1 MVEEQKLIF
10 ELFGRINIDLWTWW
24 LPAWQT
30 LVARLPG
37 TYIHENCQPRL
48 HDMQA
53 CHKMGSQE
61 CRQHLS
67 PIVLSLGGNII
78 VALIRSLVTARTSP
92 GKYCNWFDMSV
103 RLFRGLIGGKNNS
116 LITTM
121 MLLTFPC
128 WRRRTWRSW
137 TCRQRRPTHQTAL
150 RIIVWR

>member
-1 MVEEQKLIF
+1 
-10 ELFGRINIDLWTWW
+10 
-24 LPAWQT
+24 
-30 LVARLPG
+30 
-37 TYIHENCQPRL
+37 
-48 HDMQA
+48 MQA
-53 CHKMGSQE
+53 WHKMRSQE

-78 VALIRSLVTARTSP
+78 VALIGSLVTARTSP

-103 RLFRGLIGGKNNS
+103 RLCRGLIGGKNNS

-150 RIIVWR
+150 RIIVWQWSWDNDCLQRRPRHWTTTTSRLPCCVSKICIFTQQPHSRGPHHQLNK

>member
-1 MVEEQKLIF
+1 MS
-10 ELFGRINIDLWTWW
+10 ELFGRTIMDLRTRW
-24 LPAWQT
+24 LSAWQT

-37 TYIHENCQPRL
+37 TCIYDNWQPQF
-48 HDMQA
+48 HDIQA
-53 CHKMGSQE
+53 CHKMRSQE
-61 CRQHLS
+61 CRQHRS
-67 PIVLSLGGNII
+67 PIVLSLGGNVI
-78 VALIRSLVTARTSP
+78 VALISSLVTARTSP

-128 WRRRTWRSW
+128 WRRLRWQSW

-150 RIIVWR
+150 RIIV

>member
-1 MVEEQKLIF
+1 MSKI
-10 ELFGRINIDLWTWW
+10 FGRTNIDLRTGW

-30 LVARLPG
+30 LVTRLPV
-37 TYIHENCQPRL
+37 TYLFYIDYQPQFNE
-48 HDMQA
+48 MQA
-53 CHKMGSQE
+53 WHKMRSQE

-78 VALIRSLVTARTSP
+78 VALIGSLVTARTSP

-128 WRRRTWRSW
+128 WRRQTLQSW

-150 RIIVWR
+150 RIIV

>member
-1 MVEEQKLIF
+1 MSKI
-10 ELFGRINIDLWTWW
+10 FGRTNIDLRTGW

-30 LVARLPG
+30 LVTRLPT
-37 TYIHENCQPRL
+37 TYLFFYINYPPQFNE
-48 HDMQA
+48 MQA
-53 CHKMGSQE
+53 WHKMRSQE

-78 VALIRSLVTARTSP
+78 VALIGSLVTARTSP

-103 RLFRGLIGGKNNS
+103 RLCRGLIGGKNNS
-116 LITTM
+116 LVTTL

-150 RIIVWR
+150 RIIV